1 MIEFNK
7 EIKPNRRMVK
17 TMKWQSPE
25 KEIRERHFVAGTMVN
40 QAHLWIWVQSSEY
53 TKWKKI
59 P

>member
-1 MIEFNK
+1 
-7 EIKPNRRMVK
+7 
-17 TMKWQSPE
+17 MKWQSPE